1 MDPFTIAMVGTS
13 VLSSIFGQA
22 SAASAADRRRDAEM
36 LGATMKFAMS
46 EASVNL
52 MKGANREAAGNAI
65 GEMLRAGAAQ
75 SNDIKGQIEQA
86 TSTVQASNEGITSG
100 RSKGRQMIA
109 LQVKGNQ
116 AVLESKSKVATSIA
130 QITDQMD
137 KATNELNNKLF
148 SDYNQMAAVLTTPGA
163 VYQGNPMEILQS
175 GISGAAAGASIG
187 KNMSASWK
195 TALGIK

>member
-13 VLSSIFGQA
+13 VVSSIFGQR
-22 SAASAADRRRDAEM
+22 SAAREADRRREAEM
-36 LGATMKFAMS
+36 LGATMQYAMS

-75 SNDIKGQIEQA
+75 SNQVKGQIEQA
-86 TSTVQASNEGITSG
+86 TSTLQASNEGITSG
-100 RSKGRQMIA
+100 RSKGRQMVA
-109 LQVKGNQ
+109 LQVQGTK

-163 VYQGNPMEILQS
+163 IYQGNPMEILQS
-175 GISGAAAGASIG
+175 GISGLQTSASLS
-187 KNMSASWK
+187 KNMPK
-195 TALGIK
+195 DMKKLFGID